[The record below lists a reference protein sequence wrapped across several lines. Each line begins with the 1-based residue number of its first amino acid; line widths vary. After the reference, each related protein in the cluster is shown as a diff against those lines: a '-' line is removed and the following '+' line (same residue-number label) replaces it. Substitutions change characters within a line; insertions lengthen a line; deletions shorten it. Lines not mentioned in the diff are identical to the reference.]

1 MDSLRACHQNR
12 TLQPHEQVTIC
23 HPERSAAESKDL
35 LECDRR
41 FEDKYRFSSVFTVR
55 LLVELAF
62 TRRFLHYGYAFGR
75 NDEFMENPKENR
87 SLPHSTSLRVR
98 DDISDIG

>member
-1 MDSLRACHQNR
+1 MSIQPRACHQNR

-23 HPERSAAESKDL
+23 HPERS
-35 LECDRR
+35 RR
-41 FEDKYRFSSVFTVR
+41 TCLNATADFEDKYGFLSVFTVR